1 MVLRRSLF
9 SSYIRGPLPDMDYG
23 CSEQAIEG
31 LEDLALSFV
40 SQLANAIAM
49 EMPSED
55 DDSQKTLISDSLR
68 SKRRIVLE
76 LADRSKIKCDGR

>member
-1 MVLRRSLF
+1 MK
-9 SSYIRGPLPDMDYG
+9 YG

-55 DDSQKTLISDSLR
+55 DDSQKTLIADSLR

>member
-1 MVLRRSLF
+1 
-9 SSYIRGPLPDMDYG
+9 MDYG

-55 DDSQKTLISDSLR
+55 DDSQKTLIADSLR

>member
-1 MVLRRSLF
+1 
-9 SSYIRGPLPDMDYG
+9 MDYG
-23 CSEQAIEG
+23 CSEEAIEG

-55 DDSQKTLISDSLR
+55 DDSQKTLIADSLR

-76 LADRSKIKCDGR
+76 LADRSKTKCDGR

>member
-1 MVLRRSLF
+1 
-9 SSYIRGPLPDMDYG
+9 MDYG

-55 DDSQKTLISDSLR
+55 DDSQKTLIADSLR
-68 SKRRIVLE
+68 PKRRIVLE
-76 LADRSKIKCDGR
+76 LADRSKTKCDGR

>member
-1 MVLRRSLF
+1 
-9 SSYIRGPLPDMDYG
+9 MDYG

-40 SQLANAIAM
+40 SQFANAIAM

-55 DDSQKTLISDSLR
+55 DDSQKTLIADSLR

-76 LADRSKIKCDGR
+76 LADRSKTKCDGR

>member
-1 MVLRRSLF
+1 
-9 SSYIRGPLPDMDYG
+9 MDYG
-23 CSEQAIEG
+23 CSEEAIEG

-55 DDSQKTLISDSLR
+55 DDSQKTLIADSLR

>member
-1 MVLRRSLF
+1 
-9 SSYIRGPLPDMDYG
+9 MDYG

-31 LEDLALSFV
+31 LEDLALSFI
-40 SQLANAIAM
+40 SQLANAIAT

-55 DDSQKTLISDSLR
+55 DDSQKTLIADSLR

>member
-1 MVLRRSLF
+1 
-9 SSYIRGPLPDMDYG
+9 MDYG

-49 EMPSED
+49 EMPSEN
-55 DDSQKTLISDSLR
+55 DDSQKTLIADSLR

-76 LADRSKIKCDGR
+76 LADRSKTKCDGR

>member
-1 MVLRRSLF
+1 
-9 SSYIRGPLPDMDYG
+9 MDYG

-31 LEDLALSFV
+31 LEDLAHSFV

-49 EMPSED
+49 GMPSED
-55 DDSQKTLISDSLR
+55 DDSQKTLIADSLR

>member
-1 MVLRRSLF
+1 
-9 SSYIRGPLPDMDYG
+9 MDYG

-49 EMPSED
+49 EMPSEN
-55 DDSQKTLISDSLR
+55 DDSQKTLIADSLR

>member
-1 MVLRRSLF
+1 
-9 SSYIRGPLPDMDYG
+9 MDYG

-55 DDSQKTLISDSLR
+55 DDSQKTLIADSLR

-76 LADRSKIKCDGR
+76 IADRSKIKCDGR

>member
-1 MVLRRSLF
+1 
-9 SSYIRGPLPDMDYG
+9 MDYG

-55 DDSQKTLISDSLR
+55 DDSQKTLIADSLR

-76 LADRSKIKCDGR
+76 LADRSKTKCDGR

>member
-1 MVLRRSLF
+1 
-9 SSYIRGPLPDMDYG
+9 MDYG

-55 DDSQKTLISDSLR
+55 DDSQKTLIADSLR

-76 LADRSKIKCDGR
+76 LADRSKIKCDSR